1 MIARMAVLMVLEP
14 RLATLT
20 YAAPHLIASQAL
32 TYTMQLSGSR
42 AVTQDQALR
51 RTAVA
56 LMSVEPTP
64 IDSPR
69 PPRTADPNMYLAT
82 EVEEVAV
89 AGEAAVESHVNQ
101 LYYKDNTWHAT
112 PQDGHPEAVPS
123 DAMVSDAQLT
133 TRTYA
138 DGAKEWEVE
147 SPITFQYRVR
157 ESADVFALDSDV
169 LLFGHLTTAED
180 LMRAK
185 LRALKRVVVVD
196 DNVYALYG
204 QRIDAYFAHHDVEVK
219 LMVLQTTEENKDI
232 HMALQIAEAVH
243 ELGIDRRLDP
253 VIAIGGGVCM
263 DIVGFA
269 ASIYRRRTPYIRV
282 PTTLMGYVDASVGAK
297 SGVNF
302 LGKKNKLGCYLPPA
316 LALLDRSFLA
326 SLDARQLSNGA
337 AEIMKMAMV
346 KDVEL
351 FQLLEEHGPALIEH
365 KFQALPA
372 ATAGVDGEGGE
383 GGEGG
388 EVDGAAAPSR
398 VLFLAIHTML
408 QELAPNL
415 WEDSLERLV
424 DFGHVFSMELE
435 MAQLHTEKLYHGE
448 AVAVDMAFSAVL
460 AFVRGQITADYRD
473 RLLRTM
479 QGLGLPVYHPGFDE
493 AMVEEALYERVKFS
507 SGQKIPLPTAE
518 GQSRLFN
525 DISMDECREALALWP
540 SLI

>member
-1 MIARMAVLMVLEP
+1 MYGRLAVLMLLEP

-20 YAAPHLIASQAL
+20 NAAPHLIVSHAL
-32 TYTMQLSGSR
+32 TYTMQFAGSR
-42 AVTQDQALR
+42 AVTQDLPLR
-51 RTAVA
+51 RAA
-56 LMSVEPTP
+56 ISMSVEPTP
-64 IDSPR
+64 PDSPR
-69 PPRTADPNMYLAT
+69 RPRATEPNMYAST
-82 EVEEVAV
+82 AEAEVAV
-89 AGEAAVESHVNQ
+89 AGVAADTEEVNK
-101 LYYKDNTWHAT
+101 LFYKDNTWSAT
-112 PQDGHPEAVPS
+112 PTDGHPEMVPS
-123 DAMVSDAQLT
+123 DAKVSDAKLT
-133 TRTYA
+133 TRTYG
-138 DGAKEWEVE
+138 DGAKEWEIE

-180 LMRAK
+180 LLRAK

-196 DNVYALYG
+196 DNVYKLYG
-204 QRIDAYFAHHDVEVK
+204 ERIDAYFAHHDVQVK
-219 LMVLQTTEENKDI
+219 LMVLETTEENKDI
-232 HMALQIAEAVH
+232 TMALKIAEAVH

-337 AEIMKMAMV
+337 AEIVKMAVV
-346 KDVEL
+346 KDREL
-351 FQLLEEHGPALIEH
+351 LGLLEQHGPALIEH
-365 KFQALPA
+365 KFQTIPA
-372 ATAGVDGEGGE
+372 AATGEASDGVEAV
-383 GGEGG
+383 G
-388 EVDGAAAPSR
+388 EVVGVGEAAPSR

-435 MAQLHTEKLYHGE
+435 MEVLHTEKLFHGE
-448 AVAVDMAFSAVL
+448 AVAVDMAFCTVL
-460 AFVRGQITADYRD
+460 AYVRGQISAEYRD
-473 RLLRTM
+473 RLLATM
-479 QGLGLPVYHPGFDE
+479 RGLGLPVYHPKFDE

-518 GQSRLFN
+518 GESRLFN
-525 DISMDECREALALWP
+525 DISMDQCREALALWP
-540 SLI
+540 TL

>member
-1 MIARMAVLMVLEP
+1 MYARLAVLMLLEP

-20 YAAPHLIASQAL
+20 NAAPHLIASQSL
-32 TYTMQLSGSR
+32 TYTMQLPGSR
-42 AVTQDQALR
+42 AVAQNLALR
-51 RTAVA
+51 RAA
-56 LMSVEPTP
+56 ISMSVEPTP
-64 IDSPR
+64 IDTPR
-69 PPRTADPNMYLAT
+69 RPRAGEPNMYVAA
-82 EVEEVAV
+82 EAEVAV
-89 AGEAAVESHVNQ
+89 AGAAAVTSEENK
-101 LYYKDNTWHAT
+101 LFYKDNTWSAT
-112 PQDGHPEAVPS
+112 PSDGHPEAVPCDATLS
-123 DAMVSDAQLT
+123 DAKLT

-138 DGAKEWEVE
+138 DGAKEWEIE

-180 LMRAK
+180 LLRAK

-204 QRIDAYFAHHDVEVK
+204 ERIDAYFAHHDVQVK
-219 LMVLQTTEENKDI
+219 LMVLETTEENKDI
-232 HMALQIAEAVH
+232 QMALQIAEAVH

-346 KDVEL
+346 KDKEL
-351 FQLLEEHGPALIEH
+351 FSLLEQHGPSLIEH
-365 KFQALPA
+365 KFQTLPA
-372 ATAGVDGEGGE
+372 AAEGEAGEVGEVVGVGEG
-383 GGEGG
+383 
-388 EVDGAAAPSR
+388 GAAAPSR

-415 WEDSLERLV
+415 
-424 DFGHVFSMELE
+424 
-435 MAQLHTEKLYHGE
+435 
-448 AVAVDMAFSAVL
+448 
-460 AFVRGQITADYRD
+460 
-473 RLLRTM
+473 
-479 QGLGLPVYHPGFDE
+479 
-493 AMVEEALYERVKFS
+493 
-507 SGQKIPLPTAE
+507 
-518 GQSRLFN
+518 
-525 DISMDECREALALWP
+525 
-540 SLI
+540 

>member
-1 MIARMAVLMVLEP
+1 MIARLAVLMMLEP

-20 YAAPHLIASQAL
+20 YAAPHMIVSQAL
-32 TYTMQLSGSR
+32 TYTMQLSGTR
-42 AVTQDQALR
+42 VVDQDLLR
-51 RTAVA
+51 RTAIQ
-56 LMSVEPTP
+56 MSVEPTP
-64 IDSPR
+64 IDTPR
-69 PPRTADPNMYLAT
+69 RQRAAEPNMYVT
-82 EVEEVAV
+82 GDIAV
-89 AGEAAVESHVNQ
+89 AEAEAES
-101 LYYKDNTWHAT
+101 LALFYKDNTWSAM
-112 PQDGHPEAVPS
+112 PSGHQEALPT
-123 DAMVSDAQLT
+123 DAVTTDAKLT
-133 TRTYA
+133 TRTYT
-138 DGAKEWEVE
+138 DGAKEWEIE

-157 ESADVFALDSDV
+157 ESTDVFALNSDV
-169 LLFGHLTTAED
+169 LLFGHLADAES

-204 QRIDAYFAHHDVEVK
+204 ERIDAYFAHHDVKVK
-219 LMVLQTTEENKDI
+219 LMVLPTTEENKNI
-232 HMALQIAEAVH
+232 EMALQIAEAVH
-243 ELGIDRRLDP
+243 ELGVDRRLDP

-302 LGKKNKLGCYLPPA
+302 VGKKNKLGCYLPPA

-346 KDVEL
+346 KDSEL
-351 FQLLEEHGPALIEH
+351 FGLLEQHGPALIEH
-365 KFQALPA
+365 KFQTLPP
-372 ATAGVDGEGGE
+372 ATG
-383 GGEGG
+383 
-388 EVDGAAAPSR
+388 DGAERGEADGAGSGAAPSR
-398 VLFLAIHTML
+398 VLYLAIHTML

-435 MAQLHTEKLYHGE
+435 MAVLHTDKLYHGE
-448 AVAVDMAFSAVL
+448 AVAIDMAFCTVL
-460 AFVRGQITADYRD
+460 AYVRGQISAEYRD

-479 QGLGLPVYHPGFDE
+479 EGLGLPVFHAGFDE

-507 SGQKIPLPTAE
+507 SGQKIPLPTAV

-525 DISMDECREALALWP
+525 DISMDQCRAALALWP
-540 SLI
+540 TLV

>member
-138 DGAKEWEVE
+138 DGAKEWEIE

-180 LMRAK
+180 LLRAK

-204 QRIDAYFAHHDVEVK
+204 ERIDAYFAHHDVQVK
-219 LMVLQTTEENKDI
+219 LMVLETTEENKDI
-232 HMALQIAEAVH
+232 QMALQIAEAVH

-346 KDVEL
+346 KDKEL
-351 FQLLEEHGPALIEH
+351 FSLLEQHGPSLIEH
-365 KFQALPA
+365 KFQTLPA
-372 ATAGVDGEGGE
+372 AAEGEAGEVGEVVSVGEG
-383 GGEGG
+383 
-388 EVDGAAAPSR
+388 GAAAPSR

-435 MAQLHTEKLYHGE
+435 MAVLHTDKLYHGE
-448 AVAVDMAFSAVL
+448 AVAVDMAFCTVL
-460 AFVRGQITADYRD
+460 AYVRGQITAEYRD
-473 RLLRTM
+473 RLLATLR
-479 QGLGLPVYHPGFDE
+479 GLGLPVFHAGFDE

-518 GQSRLFN
+518 GESRLFN
-525 DISMDECREALALWP
+525 DISMDQCREALALWP
-540 SLI
+540 TLV

>member
-1 MIARMAVLMVLEP
+1 MYARLAVLMLLEP

-20 YAAPHLIASQAL
+20 NAAPHLIASQSL
-32 TYTMQLSGSR
+32 TYTMQLPGSR
-42 AVTQDQALR
+42 AVAQDLAPR
-51 RTAVA
+51 RTAIS
-56 LMSVEPTP
+56 MSVEPTP
-64 IDSPR
+64 IDTPR
-69 PPRTADPNMYLAT
+69 RPRAGEPNMYVAA
-82 EVEEVAV
+82 EAEVAV
-89 AGEAAVESHVNQ
+89 AGAAAVTSEENK
-101 LYYKDNTWHAT
+101 LFYKDNTWSAT
-112 PQDGHPEAVPS
+112 PSDGHPEAVPCDATLS
-123 DAMVSDAQLT
+123 DAKLT
-133 TRTYA
+133 TRTYT
-138 DGAKEWEVE
+138 DGAKEWEIE

-180 LMRAK
+180 LLRAK

-204 QRIDAYFAHHDVEVK
+204 ERIDAYFAHHDVQVK
-219 LMVLQTTEENKDI
+219 LMVLETTEENKDI

-326 SLDARQLSNGA
+326 SLDVRQLSNGA

-346 KDVEL
+346 KDKEL
-351 FQLLEEHGPALIEH
+351 FSLLEQHGPALIEH

-372 ATAGVDGEGGE
+372 AAEGEAGEAGEVGEVVGVGEG
-383 GGEGG
+383 
-388 EVDGAAAPSR
+388 GAAAPSR

-435 MAQLHTEKLYHGE
+435 MAVLHTDKLYHGE
-448 AVAVDMAFSAVL
+448 AVAVDMAFCTVL
-460 AFVRGQITADYRD
+460 AYVRGQISAEYRD
-473 RLLRTM
+473 RLLATM
-479 QGLGLPVYHPGFDE
+479 RGLGLPVYHPKFDE

-518 GQSRLFN
+518 GESRLFN
-525 DISMDECREALALWP
+525 DVSMDQCREALALWP
-540 SLI
+540 TL